1 MKKVIT
7 ILMVLCVSVALFAAA
22 GASVKVGGAFNF
34 VFGGTKD
41 FVVSGETEPTP
52 ETASQYK
59 SSGVG
64 FDVAGS
70 FDLSKD
76 LKVWADF
83 NMIFGFD
90 AKFKTKDETEWS
102 SMNEMYDEFKA
113 IAEVLGV
120 EAYKKLNMIS
130 AGAGVAYKLNLDAP
144 VDVSVGG
151 GVFFER
157 VFGSVGFKLDDNNAG
172 GMEFKAINLG
182 VSLYADAAYKFSD
195 NFGISLTAMPH
206 FGVYNS
212 SAIAITDIEGGT
224 DDSYAMNAKGFS
236 FSFSMPVSIGA
247 TYSF

>member
-1 MKKVIT
+1 MKRVIT

-41 FVVSGETEPTP
+41 FVESGATEPTL

-64 FDVAGS
+64 FDVAGT
-70 FDLSKD
+70 FDISKE
-76 LKVWADF
+76 LKAWADF
-83 NMIFGFD
+83 NMVFGFD
-90 AKFKTKDETEWS
+90 AKFKYKNDDEWASMKD
-102 SMNEMYDEFKA
+102 MYEDMKELAGDK
-113 IAEVLGV
+113 
-120 EAYKKLNMIS
+120 AYKKLNMIS

-144 VDVSVGG
+144 VDISVGG

-157 VFGSVGFKLDDNNAG
+157 VFGKVGVKIDEQEMY
-172 GMEFKAINLG
+172 MEFKAINLG

-212 SAIAITDIEGGT
+212 STLSEKMGPEAFEA
-224 DDSYAMNAKGFS
+224 NAKGFS
-236 FSFSMPVSIGA
+236 FSFSMPIVLGA